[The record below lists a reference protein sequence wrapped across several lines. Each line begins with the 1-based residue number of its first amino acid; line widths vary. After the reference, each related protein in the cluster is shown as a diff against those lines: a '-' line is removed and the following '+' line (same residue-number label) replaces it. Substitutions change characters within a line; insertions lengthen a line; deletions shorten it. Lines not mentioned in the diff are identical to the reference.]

1 MATASD
7 ANIYI
12 NKTKC
17 PTPFCTWFHYHL
29 LKPSAKGGSALTCF
43 YQDNELAADCCE
55 SILGCRKTV
64 EKKRFEETVEK
75 ALTDRGKT
83 FVGLSITEKL
93 TRLDDI
99 MKTNEESTNGEFNVD
114 FGKFFKKQARNLDV
128 TIFEET

>member
-1 MATASD
+1 LGTEAVAM
-7 ANIYI
+7 
-12 NKTKC
+12 K
-17 PTPFCTWFHYHL
+17 
-29 LKPSAKGGSALTCF
+29 
-43 YQDNELAADCCE
+43 
-55 SILGCRKTV
+55 ILKTV

-93 TRLDDI
+93 TRLNDI

-114 FGKFFKKQARNLDV
+114 FGKFFKKQATNLDV